1 MQREREGEGF
11 HQLFD
16 HQSDHNRPGLS
27 QAKARRFIWVSHVG
41 TLGSFSAASP
51 RSSAGTWMENRAAGM
66 QTRTHMAGQLCR
78 WQLYSLWHRVD
89 HTEWGLGKQQVL
101 VEPLLD
107 AWLLWFP
114 SSGLPG
120 SCACCKPEDPQR
132 RSTFLCSLTSLFV
145 SRVSWLYLHHWG
157 FDFSQHHE

>member
-1 MQREREGEGF
+1 
-11 HQLFD
+11 
-16 HQSDHNRPGLS
+16 
-27 QAKARRFIWVSHVG
+27 
-41 TLGSFSAASP
+41 
-51 RSSAGTWMENRAAGM
+51 MENRAAGM

-132 RSTFLCSLTSLFV
+132 RSTFLCSLTSL
-145 SRVSWLYLHHWG
+145 SRVSVGCICIIGVLILVSTMNNLFLGLMGLPAHKTGLGRAECVPCYGRLWVSCRCCQVHYGVLSAERAARLRL
-157 FDFSQHHE
+157 S